1 MSDSANSSTNSSPF
15 HTAAAPAA
23 ARTETFVI
31 PASPSEQDMIKLM
44 VSFGK
49 FLGMLAAHGL
59 QSNTFTAGNAAC
71 TAIMNAAGTLETTA
85 AQWQQ
90 FLMQQ
95 QAAMHQA
102 AQGALGGPGGSMR
115 PFLKN

>member
-1 MSDSANSSTNSSPF
+1 MSDSTNS
-15 HTAAAPAA
+15 TAPAA
-23 ARTETFVI
+23 AAKPEPRTEIFVI
-31 PASPSEQDMIKLM
+31 PPAPSEQDMIKLM

-71 TAIMNAAGTLETTA
+71 TAIMNAAGALETTA

-102 AQGALGGPGGSMR
+102 AQGAIAGPGRGVLS